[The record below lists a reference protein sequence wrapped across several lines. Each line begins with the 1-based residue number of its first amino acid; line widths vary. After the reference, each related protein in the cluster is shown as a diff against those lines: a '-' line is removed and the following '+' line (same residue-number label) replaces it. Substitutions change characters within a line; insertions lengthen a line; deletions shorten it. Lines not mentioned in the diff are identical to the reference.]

1 LKYEQVTLNTCL
13 SSFSFWR
20 GSSFFLENS
29 RLPLQ

>member
-1 LKYEQVTLNTCL
+1 MSKLHKNTCL
-13 SSFSFWR
+13 SSLSFWR